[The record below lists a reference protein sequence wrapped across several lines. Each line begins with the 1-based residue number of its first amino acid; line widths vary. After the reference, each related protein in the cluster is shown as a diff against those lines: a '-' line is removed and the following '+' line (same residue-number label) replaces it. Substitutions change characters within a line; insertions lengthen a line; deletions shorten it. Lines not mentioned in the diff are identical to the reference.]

1 MLRFLL
7 LRPIAVIMVLIA
19 ALALSLLAFYK
30 LPVSLL
36 PDIDVPEITIAFQ
49 YPNSPP
55 EEIEQN
61 ILRPIR
67 ESMLTLDGLKS
78 AESIARQES
87 GTVSLSLEYG
97 TDMNLAY
104 IEANEKIDR
113 LTASLPRTL
122 DRPQVVKT
130 NTSDIPVIRI
140 QVIPQRQDDYLV
152 ISDLAQNV
160 LKRRLEQLEGVG
172 LVDINGTR
180 RTIIRIA
187 PDYATLRSL
196 NLTEN
201 DITQAVEG
209 ANLDLGSLAVRDGN
223 YRYFLKMT
231 SRINNP
237 ATLEN
242 LPIKLPASNSVIQL
256 KQVAKVYN
264 ESETPQGFHLFN
276 SNEGI
281 VITVHKQAQARMPEV
296 MPRIYEVVGQF
307 EDEYP
312 SITFAVTQD
321 QSLLLTLSI
330 QNLSQALVWGG
341 LFAFAILFLFMG
353 GWREPVV
360 MGIVLPI
367 SLILSFSLLY
377 LFNISLNIISLS
389 GLALG
394 LGMLVDNSIV
404 VIDNIVI
411 KRREG
416 LQLLDSCVQGTHEV
430 ITPLVSSALTNLAV
444 FVPLIFMS
452 GITGALFLD
461 QAIAV
466 TSILFV
472 SIVCTFIFVPLLYL
486 LVNRNR
492 ELSQHEDS
500 RFFIWM
506 KKTYHQSFLLVW
518 NHKVISLV
526 GMTLLIPV
534 FIMLLISLPKE
545 GFPNIERTETVID
558 IDWNEPLE
566 VLESRK
572 RLEKFLTDHQAK
584 IRQAEAEIGY
594 QQFVLT
600 VTQNS
605 AQQATIYLKFESQSA
620 KEQTEKSMT
629 DYFRSLYPAARID
642 FSNAPNA
649 FEQLFISSKP
659 LYEVRLRDLKSK
671 RVIPVETANLLI
683 HPDSLLELRSGKG
696 FETEAMAFLRLDFL
710 KMRLYGIDFNEL
722 NRKLKIIFGD
732 YRITDFKNFGEIT
745 PVVFEGSASDFETAV
760 RYAEVQSTNGKSYP
774 IGEFVN
780 ASFQQTYK
788 NITADNAGI
797 YQSLVADH
805 VNDEPALRNFWTTK
819 AGNYNLNVDFTG
831 TWFDRQENL
840 HQMFVILIIS
850 FILMYFIITAEFES
864 FSQPLIVMLTIP
876 IGFAGS
882 LLFLW
887 AAGGTINIMSGIGL
901 VVVLGILDNDAIL
914 KIDRINTLRKT
925 LPLQEAIERAGL
937 DRLKPIVM
945 NTCTNVLAL
954 TPILFS
960 SGLGADLQKP
970 VSIATIGGLIVA
982 TFAAL
987 YFVPLV
993 YWITAT
999 KKEKI
1004 IYP

>member
-19 ALALSLLAFYK
+19 ALALSLLAFFK

-36 PDIDVPEITIAFQ
+36 PDIDVPEITISVQ

-61 ILRPIR
+61 ILKPIR
-67 ESMLTLDGLKS
+67 ESMLTLNGLKS

-87 GTVSLSLEYG
+87 GTVSLSLEYD

-113 LTASLPRTL
+113 LTSSLPRTL

-140 QVIPQRQDDYLV
+140 QVIPHRQEDYLAV
-152 ISDLAQNV
+152 SDLAQNV
-160 LKRRLEQLEGVG
+160 LKRRLEQLEGAG

-180 RTIIRIA
+180 QTIIRIA

-196 NLTEN
+196 SLTEN
-201 DITQAVEG
+201 DITQAIEG
-209 ANLDLGSLAVRDGN
+209 ANLELGSLAVRDGN

-237 ATLEN
+237 QTLEN
-242 LPIKLPASNSVIQL
+242 LPIKLPGGSSIIQL
-256 KQVAKVYN
+256 KQVAKIYN
-264 ESETPQGFHLFN
+264 ESETPKGFHLFN
-276 SNEGI
+276 SDEGI

-296 MPRIYEVVGQF
+296 MPRIYEVVEQF
-307 EDEYP
+307 KGEYP
-312 SITFAVTQD
+312 SISFAVTQD

-330 QNLSQALVWGG
+330 QNLSQALIWGG
-341 LFAFAILFLFMG
+341 LFAFAVLFLFMG

-367 SLILSFSLLY
+367 SLVLSFSLLY

-416 LQLLDSCVQGTHEV
+416 LQLLESCVQGTHEV

-472 SIVCTFIFVPLLYL
+472 SILCTFIFVPLLYL
-486 LVNRNR
+486 LLNKNR

-500 RFFIWM
+500 RFFLWM
-506 KKTYHQSFLLVW
+506 KKTYHQSFLWVW
-518 NHKVISLV
+518 KHKVISLV
-526 GMTLLIPV
+526 SIALLIPV
-534 FIMLLISLPKE
+534 FIVLLISLPKE
-545 GFPNIERTETVID
+545 GFPSIERTESMID

-566 VLESRK
+566 VTESRK
-572 RLEKFLTDHQAK
+572 RLEKFLTDYQAEIK
-584 IRQAEAEIGY
+584 QAEAEIGY

-605 AQQATIYLKFESQSA
+605 AQQANVYVKFENQSA
-620 KEQTEKSMT
+620 KEQTEESMN
-629 DYFRSLYPAARID
+629 DYFRSLYPAARVD
-642 FSNAPNA
+642 FSHAPNA

-659 LYEVRLRDLKSK
+659 FYEVRMRDLKSK
-671 RVIPVETANLLI
+671 RTIPVETAHLI
-683 HPDSLLELRSGKG
+683 VSPDSLLGLKPGKG
-696 FETEAMAFLRLDFL
+696 FETEPMVFLKLDFL
-710 KMRLYGIDFNEL
+710 KMRLYGVDFTEL

-732 YRITDFKNFGEIT
+732 YRITDFKNFGETT

-760 RYAEVQSTNGKSYP
+760 RHAEVQSTNGKSYP

-788 NITADNAGI
+788 SITADNAGI
-797 YQSLVADH
+797 YQSVVTDN
-805 VNDEPALRNFWTTK
+805 VKNEPALRNFWTAK
-819 AGNYNLNVDFTG
+819 AGKYNLNADFTG

-840 HQMFVILIIS
+840 RQMLVILIIS

-864 FSQPLIVMLTIP
+864 FSQPLIVMLSIP

-882 LLFLW
+882 LLLLW

-925 LPLQEAIERAGL
+925 LPLQNAIEQAGL

-970 VSIATIGGLIVA
+970 VSITTIGGLIVA

-993 YWITAT
+993 YWITAR
-999 KKEKI
+999 KK
-1004 IYP
+1004 